1 MFLEGPSLKR
11 EITLLES
18 QNKERVEERKLK
30 VFKNEKSLSLLNF
43 MAKTDRKQSNYF
55 DHQDL

>member
-11 EITLLES
+11 EKTLLES